1 MNGAGI
7 LIGLLASLGLVVW
20 FLMSVGRVNLDAGP
34 SRADPDRISEDAP
47 PVSAEE
53 IEPDSDRARQAP

>member
-20 FLMSVGRVNLDAGP
+20 FLMSIGRVNLDGGP
-34 SRADPDRISEDAP
+34 ARADPDPLAEDTP
-47 PVSAEE
+47 PAADEE
-53 IEPDSDRARQAP
+53 IKPESERARNAQ